1 MATIATSSRPAAAS
15 DHVWYAAYGSNM
27 NPDRLRRYLL
37 GGAPAG
43 GMNPAAGQGARPSPG
58 CRDGTAPLRSIPLA
72 LPGLLYFATE
82 SAVWTGGR
90 AFYDPDASATAWARA
105 YLLTLEQFSDIAAQE
120 MYRPPGTD
128 LDPTEAIRAGRSRL
142 GPGRY
147 ETLVCPTT
155 YDGLPVLTFTAPWR
169 WRDLPGNAPAPAYLR
184 HIAAGLLDTH
194 HWSVPETAGHLATR
208 PGADRRWTPDTVT
221 DLLRGH

>member
-1 MATIATSSRPAAAS
+1 METIAISSRPSAVS

-27 NPDRLRRYLL
+27 NPDRLRCYLL
-37 GGAPAG
+37 GGAPDGGTNTPAG
-43 GMNPAAGQGARPSPG
+43 HGPGPPPG
-58 CRDGTAPLRSIPLA
+58 CRDGTTPLRSIPLA

-90 AFYDPDASATAWARA
+90 AFYDPDVPATTWVRA
-105 YLLTLEQFSDIAAQE
+105 YLLTLAQFSDIAAQE
-120 MYRPPGTD
+120 MYRHPGTD
-128 LDPTEAIRAGRSRL
+128 LDPAEAIRTGRSRL

-147 ETLVCPTT
+147 ETLVCPAIC
-155 YDGLPVLTFTAPWR
+155 DGLPVLTFTAPWR

-184 HIAAGLLDTH
+184 HIATGLLDTH

-208 PGADRRWTPDTVT
+208 PGADRRWTPNTVT
-221 DLLRGH
+221 DLLRDH